1 MARAKSIRDAD
12 NIIRSS
18 IPTIRDTQVR
28 KDLVK
33 QTSGNQVFQMAGASS
48 INVGKTWEGALKS
61 VHVANTSSSVAAV
74 ISVLIIRNTDPT
86 EIYII
91 RNFTIQTGEVLIL
104 DEGDLALDS
113 TGNILNFQLN
123 APTGTPS
130 VDVIIRL

>member
-33 QTSGNQVFQMAGASS
+33 QTSGNQVFQMSGASS
-48 INVGKTWEGALKS
+48 ISVGKTWEGALKS

-74 ISVLIIRNTDPT
+74 ISVLILRTTDPT

-91 RNFTIQTGEVLIL
+91 RNFAIQTGEVLIL

-113 TGNILNFQLN
+113 TGNVLNFQLN
-123 APTGTPS
+123 APTGTPT